1 MKSFRELAERIARL
15 KEILRLRLGGQ
26 TKDTDAATQS
36 ADSAEALP
44 IAGSEPPQSQSDAA
58 AIQLRKDSQRR
69 TRRISRKAPTSRDAS
84 ATRRRQSEKARVIV
98 GCDYG
103 THSTKVLYRRRGEGR
118 VRLAQIGTP
127 CEGYPEC
134 ASPSVI
140 RIKDDRI
147 TFGKQAV
154 GGRNGERF
162 ASLKVHLLR
171 GDAAAAVDLPQAA
184 TVLNAVYLA
193 WVFAEVRRV
202 VEKEFP
208 SAEIT
213 FQVAAPID
221 YAGYVDQSEIKQRFQ
236 AVTQA
241 AWKAAFD
248 PAAENKL
255 SLRRGASLGHACDV
269 MRRLLEDPLLP
280 ESESPCQILPET
292 VAPIVALALDPEMEP
307 GIYLMVDMGAGT
319 TEMSVVN
326 STTNADGEVAT
337 CYFDSTIEI
346 GGDKFGRAAAMQ
358 DRATI
363 DSLLVQ
369 LERQA
374 RTVHHSGFRKVAKNP
389 VARRQWDELTV
400 VLTGGG
406 TRRDDVAGIFRNPA
420 TRSFGGYLK
429 QFGIDSFV
437 LDGPRINLDT
447 GGLGIPDSEARYLV
461 VARGLLVEQPRW
473 PLTFLPHEVT
483 ALEAD
488 APTAERRPHWD
499 Q

>member
-15 KEILRLRLGGQ
+15 KEMLRLRLGGQ
-26 TKDTDAATQS
+26 ARDTDAATQS

-58 AIQLRKDSQRR
+58 AIQPRKDSQRR
-69 TRRISRKAPTSRDAS
+69 TRRISRKAPTSRAAS
-84 ATRRRQSEKARVIV
+84 TTRRRQSEKARVIV

-103 THSTKVLYRRRGEGR
+103 THSTKVLYRRRGEER
-118 VRLAQIGTP
+118 IRLAQIGTP

-154 GGRNGERF
+154 GGRNGEPF

-202 VEKEFP
+202 VEKDFP

-248 PAAENKL
+248 PTVENKL
-255 SLRRGASLGHACDV
+255 SLRRGGSLGHACDV
-269 MRRLLEDPLLP
+269 MRRLLEEPLLP

-346 GGDKFGRAAAMQ
+346 GGDKFGRAASSQ
-358 DRATI
+358 DIATI
-363 DSLLVQ
+363 DGLLYQ

-374 RTVHHSGFRKVAKNP
+374 TVVHHSGFMKVAKNP

-406 TRRDDVAGIFRNPA
+406 TRRGDVAGIFRNPLS
-420 TRSFGGYLK
+420 RRFGAHLK
-429 QFGIDSFV
+429 QFGIRSSV

-447 GGLGIPDSEARYLV
+447 SGLGIPDSEARYLV

-483 ALEAD
+483 ALESD
-488 APTAERRPHWD
+488 NTPTERRPHWD

>member
-1 MKSFRELAERIARL
+1 MSSLGQLIARL
-15 KEILRLRLGGQ
+15 KEMLIKRPSVE
-26 TKDTDAATQS
+26 TKATAS
-36 ADSAEALP
+36 ITEPPDSPEALP
-44 IAGSEPPQSQSDAA
+44 SPEPEHSQEQAIAHAVQPHEAPPERTPRAA
-58 AIQLRKDSQRR
+58 RKAA
-69 TRRISRKAPTSRDAS
+69 TRRAAS
-84 ATRRRQSEKARVIV
+84 TAQRRQSEKARVIV

-103 THSTKVLYRRRGEGR
+103 THSTKVLYRRRGEER
-118 VRLAQIGTP
+118 IRLAQIGKP
-127 CEGYPEC
+127 CKGYPEC
-134 ASPSVI
+134 ASPSLI

-147 TFGKQAV
+147 TFGRQAV
-154 GGRNGERF
+154 GGREGERF

-171 GDAAAAVDLPQAA
+171 GDTAAANDLPKAA

-193 WVFAEVRRV
+193 WVFTEVRSI

-208 SAEIT
+208 SADIT

-221 YAGYVDQSEIKQRFQ
+221 YAGYVDQSEIKRRFQ

-241 AWKAAFD
+241 AWKVAFD
-248 PAAENKL
+248 PGAENQL
-255 SLRRGASLGHACDV
+255 SLRRGGSLGRACDV
-269 MRRLLEDPLLP
+269 VQRLLEEPLLP

-326 STTNADGEVAT
+326 STANADGDVAT
-337 CYFDSTIEI
+337 CYYDSTIEI
-346 GGDKFGRAAAMQ
+346 GGDKFSQAAAIK
-358 DRATI
+358 DTAVI
-363 DSLLVQ
+363 DGLLYQ

-374 RTVHHSGFRKVAKNP
+374 TVVHHSGFTKVLKNP

-406 TRRDDVAGIFRNPA
+406 TRRDDVASIFRNPLS
-420 TRSFGGYLK
+420 RRFGAHLR
-429 QFGIDSFV
+429 QFGIQSFV

-447 GGLGIPDSEARYLV
+447 NSLGISASEARYLV

-483 ALEAD
+483 ALESD
-488 APTAERRPHWD
+488 NTQTAERRPHWD